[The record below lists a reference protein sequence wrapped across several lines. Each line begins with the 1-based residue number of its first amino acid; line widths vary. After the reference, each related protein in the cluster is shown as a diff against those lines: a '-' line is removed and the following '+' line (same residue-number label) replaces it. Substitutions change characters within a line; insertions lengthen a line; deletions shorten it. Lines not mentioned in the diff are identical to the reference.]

1 MKERIKRIV
10 ALLLGCFFVSGAC
23 VQAQPYPNKPI
34 RIIVPFGPGG
44 TTDIIAR
51 SMAKKLT
58 EQLGISVQVENK
70 NGGSSIV
77 GSQFVA
83 KAAPDGYTLLMA
95 GSPHAINPSLRK
107 EMPYDAVKS
116 FEPVSLIGTVPMVL
130 VVHPSL
136 PVKTFQEFVAY
147 GKKNPDALRCGVV
160 PGSGNHMAT
169 ESLKFAAEVPL
180 MPVPYQSDAPMVVD
194 LLGGH
199 TNCVVLISTQGI
211 SYIREGRLIALA
223 ATSQER
229 LPFLPNLPTLQEL
242 GLKGF
247 LAGSWNGLFAPAGT
261 PPEVGELIAK
271 QIQLALKDPKIIE
284 QYEQIGITIVGTD
297 PQGQAKFLASDIARW
312 RDVIKNAN
320 IPQQ

>member
-77 GSQFVA
+77 GTQFVA

-136 PVKTFQEFVAY
+136 PVKTFQEFVAH

>member
-23 VQAQPYPNKPI
+23 VKAQPYPNKPI

>member
-1 MKERIKRIV
+1 VKERIKRIV

-77 GSQFVA
+77 GTQFVA

>member
-23 VQAQPYPNKPI
+23 VLAQPYPNKPI

-242 GLKGF
+242 GLTGF

>member
-77 GSQFVA
+77 GTQFVA

>member
-1 MKERIKRIV
+1 VKERIKRIV

-23 VQAQPYPNKPI
+23 VLAQPYPNKPI

>member
-1 MKERIKRIV
+1 VKERIKRIV

-77 GSQFVA
+77 GTQFVA

-136 PVKTFQEFVAY
+136 PVKTFQEFVAH

>member
-1 MKERIKRIV
+1 MKKRIKIICALMFAAWIGGDV
-10 ALLLGCFFVSGAC
+10 AAQV
-23 VQAQPYPNKPI
+23 QPYPSKPI

-58 EQLGISVQVENK
+58 EQLGVSVQVENK

-77 GSQFVA
+77 GTQFVS
-83 KAAPDGYTLLMA
+83 KAPPDGYTLLMA

-107 EMPYDAVKS
+107 EMPYDAVNG

-130 VVHPSL
+130 VTHPSL
-136 PVKTFQEFVAY
+136 PVKTFQDFVAY
-147 GKKNPDALRCGVV
+147 GKKNPDALRCGIV

-211 SYIREGRLIALA
+211 SYIREGRLNALA
-223 ATSQER
+223 ATSEER
-229 LPFLPNLPTLQEL
+229 LAILPNIPTLQEL

-261 PPEVGELIAK
+261 PKEVTELIAK
-271 QIQLALKDPKIIE
+271 EIQLALKDPKIIE
-284 QYEQIGITIVGTD
+284 QYDQIGITIIGTD
-297 PQGQAKFLASDIARW
+297 PQGQAKFLANDIARW
-312 RDVIKNAN
+312 RDVIKNAK

>member
-1 MKERIKRIV
+1 VKERIKRIV

>member
-77 GSQFVA
+77 GTQFVA

-271 QIQLALKDPKIIE
+271 EIQLALKDPKIIE

>member
-297 PQGQAKFLASDIARW
+297 PQGQAKILASDIARW

>member
-23 VQAQPYPNKPI
+23 VKAQPYPNKPI

-77 GSQFVA
+77 GTQFVA

>member
-284 QYEQIGITIVGTD
+284 QYEQICITIVGTD

>member
-1 MKERIKRIV
+1 VKERIKRIV

-83 KAAPDGYTLLMA
+83 KAAPDAYTLLMA
-95 GSPHAINPSLRK
+95 GSPHEINPSLRK
-107 EMPYDAVKS
+107 EMTYDAVKS

>member
-23 VQAQPYPNKPI
+23 VKAQPYPNKPI

-58 EQLGISVQVENK
+58 EHLGISVQVENK

-77 GSQFVA
+77 GTQFVA

>member
-1 MKERIKRIV
+1 
-10 ALLLGCFFVSGAC
+10 
-23 VQAQPYPNKPI
+23 
-34 RIIVPFGPGG
+34 
-44 TTDIIAR
+44 
-51 SMAKKLT
+51 
-58 EQLGISVQVENK
+58 
-70 NGGSSIV
+70 
-77 GSQFVA
+77 
-83 KAAPDGYTLLMA
+83 
-95 GSPHAINPSLRK
+95 
-107 EMPYDAVKS
+107 
-116 FEPVSLIGTVPMVL
+116 
-130 VVHPSL
+130 
-136 PVKTFQEFVAY
+136 
-147 GKKNPDALRCGVV
+147 
-160 PGSGNHMAT
+160 
-169 ESLKFAAEVPL
+169 

>member
-23 VQAQPYPNKPI
+23 VLAQPYPNKPI

>member
-1 MKERIKRIV
+1 MKKYIKIIV
-10 ALLLGCFFVSGAC
+10 VSLLSAFSVASVTAT
-23 VQAQPYPNKPI
+23 AQPYPNKPI

-51 SMAKKLT
+51 SMARKLT
-58 EQLGISVQVENK
+58 EQLGVSVQVENK
-70 NGGSSIV
+70 NGGSGIV
-77 GSQFVA
+77 GSQFVS
-83 KAAPDGYTLLMA
+83 KAPPDGYTLLMV

-116 FEPVSLIGTVPMVL
+116 FEPVTLIGTVPMML
-130 VVHPSL
+130 VTHPSL
-136 PVKTFQEFVAY
+136 QVKTFQEFVAY
-147 GKKNPDALRCGVV
+147 GKKNPEALRCGIV
-160 PGSGNHMAT
+160 PGGGNHMAT
-169 ESLKFAAEVPL
+169 EALKFAAEVPL

-199 TNCVVLISTQGI
+199 INCVVLISTQGI
-211 SYIREGRLIALA
+211 SYIREGRLNVLA
-223 ATSQER
+223 VTSEQR
-229 LPFLPNLPTLQEL
+229 LAILPNVPTLQEL

-261 PPEVGELIAK
+261 PSQATELIAK
-271 QIQLALKDPKIIE
+271 EIQRALKDPKIIE
-284 QYEQIGITIVGTD
+284 QYAQLGITIIGTD
-297 PQGQAKFLASDIARW
+297 PQGQAKFLASEIARW

>member
-77 GSQFVA
+77 GTQFVA

-116 FEPVSLIGTVPMVL
+116 FETVSLIGTVPMVL

-229 LPFLPNLPTLQEL
+229 LPFLPNLPTLHEL

>member
-261 PPEVGELIAK
+261 PSEVGELIAK